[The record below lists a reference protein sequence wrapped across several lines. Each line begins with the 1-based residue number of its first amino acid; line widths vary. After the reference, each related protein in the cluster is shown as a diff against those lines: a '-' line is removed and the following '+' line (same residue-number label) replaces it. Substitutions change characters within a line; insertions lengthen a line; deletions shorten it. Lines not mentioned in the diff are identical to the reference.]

1 MRRFI
6 AVHPLAF
13 SEEQLKPLAKEP
25 LPEGTTWHGTYC
37 AFGEKRSYCHWEAP
51 TRETIVGILEQYSIP
66 YEAIHEVRLFDP
78 ATGVMEPEPVE
89 MKIPQLV

>member
-13 SEEQLKPLAKEP
+13 REEQLQPLAKEP
-25 LPEGTTWHGTYC
+25 LPEGATWHGTYS
-37 AFGEKRSYCHWEAP
+37 AFAENKSFCHWEAP
-51 TRETIVGILEQYSIP
+51 TKETVVEILKKYEIP
-66 YEAIHEVRLFDP
+66 YEAINEVRHFDP

-89 MKIPQLV
+89 MKVPQLV